1 MGGTMKYILKKLL
14 GYEVFRF
21 MVSWATENFLK
32 NL

>member
-1 MGGTMKYILKKLL
+1 MKYILKKLL

-21 MVSWATENFLK
+21 FMVSWATKNFLK

>member
-1 MGGTMKYILKKLL
+1 MKYILKKLL

-21 MVSWATENFLK
+21 MVSWATKNFLK